1 MQFYILPNTVKHKF
15 GDPIPRQT
23 RICLVGAKG
32 ERVAFQAILPQ
43 AFPCVKLTADGTW
56 KTQIF
61 WEKYVDV
68 AQPSSQLTAA
78 GKYPD
83 VMVETGLAEARGE
96 NSSEC
101 GEGLIWCFADI
112 PATAEP
118 GSSRSRRKRTA
129 KGLLC
134 RRK

>member
-56 KTQIF
+56 KTQTIQ
-61 WEKYVDV
+61 
-68 AQPSSQLTAA
+68 AGMMPTHSSLPVT
-78 GKYPD
+78 
-83 VMVETGLAEARGE
+83 
-96 NSSEC
+96 S
-101 GEGLIWCFADI
+101 
-112 PATAEP
+112 
-118 GSSRSRRKRTA
+118 
-129 KGLLC
+129 
-134 RRK
+134 